1 MIKNDV
7 PLRGFLSLSFTAS
20 QVYMFHPELLSKKL
34 SPELYNVC
42 KTVENEIDIFDTP
55 QSNGDEL
62 HYNQKYTSD
71 RIARK
76 TKCIWLIP
84 MSKSKSKYYVVV
96 TCS

>member
-7 PLRGFLSLSFTAS
+7 PPRGFLSLSYTAS
-20 QVYMFHPELLSKKL
+20 QVYMFHPELLPKKL

-55 QSNGDEL
+55 QINGDEL

-71 RIARK
+71 RIAMISNGKQNAFGQFRCQSRRAS
-76 TKCIWLIP
+76 T
-84 MSKSKSKYYVVV
+84 M
-96 TCS
+96 